1 MKNKIKN
8 NNRRKRLQ
16 KLAKEVVPALDL
28 ESLIEKERVCLTD
41 AIKYST
47 SGGIQSLNYYNFWEM
62 DGRKTNEN
70 QGYFVLVDDEG
81 ASIYFRKAF
90 EKKHGVY
97 IPETKFYDKLINRT
111 IDRYRIPNS

>member
-47 SGGIQSLNYYNFWEM
+47 SGGIQSLNYYNFCCIIYIKQCKS
-62 DGRKTNEN
+62 DNKT
-70 QGYFVLVDDEG
+70 V
-81 ASIYFRKAF
+81 
-90 EKKHGVY
+90 
-97 IPETKFYDKLINRT
+97 
-111 IDRYRIPNS
+111 